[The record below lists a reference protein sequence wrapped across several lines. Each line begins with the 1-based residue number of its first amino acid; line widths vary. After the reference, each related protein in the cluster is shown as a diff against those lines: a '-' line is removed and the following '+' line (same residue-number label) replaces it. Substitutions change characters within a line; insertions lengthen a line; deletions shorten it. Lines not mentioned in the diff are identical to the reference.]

1 MAAYRT
7 LELTLISAKDLKN
20 VNLIHKLEVYAEVV
34 LSTDP
39 QSKQRTLTDREGTKN
54 PIWNT
59 TLKFSVPADLGATG
73 TGTGTG
79 TGTSTFNIMLRA
91 EHSLGDRDVGEV
103 HIELK
108 EILKTA
114 KGDGPTEPKFV
125 SYQVPIN

>member
-34 LSTDP
+34 LSSDP

-73 TGTGTG
+73 TGTGTN
-79 TGTSTFNIMLRA
+79 TFNIMLRA

-103 HIELK
+103 RIELK